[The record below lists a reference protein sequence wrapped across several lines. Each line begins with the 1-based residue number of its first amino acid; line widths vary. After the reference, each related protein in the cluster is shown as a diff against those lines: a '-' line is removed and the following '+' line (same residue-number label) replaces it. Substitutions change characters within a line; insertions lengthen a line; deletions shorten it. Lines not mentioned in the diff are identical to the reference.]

1 MKLETFKM
9 PSSPI
14 EWKNNKVKIIDQ
26 SALPE
31 KLKYLYIET
40 TESMHDAIKNLKI
53 RGAPALGIAAAFGLY
68 LGIKDHKTKSFKRFQ
83 KKLDEVIKHLSN
95 CRPTAHNLFWALER
109 LKNRAEELKNYSVE
123 TIKGALLEEALKIQ
137 MEDRDTCKMI
147 GEKGAS
153 LIKNGDTILTHCNA
167 GGLATSGYGTALAVL
182 FKAKE
187 QGKKIKVYVDETRP
201 LLQGARLTC
210 WELMQ
215 AGIDATLI
223 CDNMAGE
230 VMKQGKVKKVIVGA
244 DRIALNGDVA
254 NKIGTYSL
262 AVLASFHNLPFY
274 VAAPISTFD
283 KKIRKGEDIPIEQRE
298 PKEIEIFYGKRIA
311 PEGIKVHNPAFDV
324 VPNSLVTCIITEK
337 KLIYPSYRKNIKK
350 IL

>member
-1 MKLETFKM
+1 M

-14 EWKNNKVKIIDQ
+14 EWKKDKVKIIDQ
-26 SALPE
+26 STLPE
-31 KLKYLYIET
+31 TLKYIYIET
-40 TESMHDAIKNLKI
+40 PEDMYSAIKALKI

-68 LGIKDHKTKSFKRFQ
+68 LGVKDYKTKSFKRLE
-83 KKLDEVIKHLSN
+83 KKLSQTAKYLN
-95 CRPTAHNLFWALER
+95 KCRPTAHNLSWALER
-109 LKNRAEELKNYSVE
+109 LKNRAQELKNYSIE
-123 TIKGALLEEALKIQ
+123 SIKGALLEEAFKIQ
-137 MEDRDTCKMI
+137 MEDIETCQEI

-153 LIKNGDTILTHCNA
+153 LIKDGDTILTHCNA
-167 GGLATSGYGTALAVL
+167 GGLATSGYGTALAVI

-210 WELMQ
+210 WELLQ
-215 AGIDATLI
+215 AGIDTTLI

-230 VMKQGKVKKVIVGA
+230 VMKKREVKKVIVGA

-274 VAAPISTFD
+274 VAAPVSTFD
-283 KKIRKGEDIPIEQRE
+283 PKIRKGEDIPIEQRE
-298 PKEIEIFYGKRIA
+298 PHEVENFNGKRTA
-311 PEGIKVHNPAFDV
+311 PEGVKVYNPAFDV

-350 IL
+350 LFKK